1 MSPPH
6 HLIPRSAEGWRWG
19 WGLRRDRMGAGSGG
33 GGKRV
38 FRVRGCLG
46 QELTAQAGSKGTVG
60 APSPQQEWFPTSSCH
75 RPLCPG
81 PLASFEPSARGRAR
95 TRHAAWDAPRWLSM
109 EPQGLT
115 PNIPRDNALPYRAP
129 QLRSSCP
136 NLPSARNERGSERQ
150 DADASSSRFAVTKHR
165 VKQ

>member
-1 MSPPH
+1 MGVGVKKGPDGSGPRGRREKGVQGTWPPGARAYRAGRKQRH
-6 HLIPRSAEGWRWG
+6 G
-19 WGLRRDRMGAGSGG
+19 WGAL
-33 GGKRV
+33 
-38 FRVRGCLG
+38 
-46 QELTAQAGSKGTVG
+46 
-60 APSPQQEWFPTSSCH
+60 PPQQEWFLTSSCH

-81 PLASFEPSARGRAR
+81 PLASFEPGARGRAR
-95 TRHAAWDAPRWLSM
+95 TRHWDAPRWLSM

-136 NLPSARNERGSERQ
+136 NSPSARNERGSERQ
-150 DADASSSRFAVTKHR
+150 DADASSSRFAATKHR

>member
-1 MSPPH
+1 M
-6 HLIPRSAEGWRWG
+6 
-19 WGLRRDRMGAGSGG
+19 
-33 GGKRV
+33 

-115 PNIPRDNALPYRAP
+115 PNIPRQCLALPSP
-129 QLRSSCP
+129 STQIK
-136 NLPSARNERGSERQ
+136 LPK
-150 DADASSSRFAVTKHR
+150 FAIC
-165 VKQ
+165 QE